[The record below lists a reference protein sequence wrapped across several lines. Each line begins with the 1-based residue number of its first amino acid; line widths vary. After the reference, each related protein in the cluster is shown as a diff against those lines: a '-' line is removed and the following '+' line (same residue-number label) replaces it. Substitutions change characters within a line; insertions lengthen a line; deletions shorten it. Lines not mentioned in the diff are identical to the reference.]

1 MHSTAVESYLVD
13 KIRYL
18 HDYERND
25 DSLIKAYGAW
35 DYDSEHLRPLKLVMH
50 EKKKN
55 ESAIGSD
62 VPLHLQDD
70 PEGDS

>member
-1 MHSTAVESYLVD
+1 M
-13 KIRYL
+13 IRYL

-25 DSLIKAYGAW
+25 DALTKEYGAW
-35 DYDSEHLRPLKLVMH
+35 DYDSEHLRPLNKVRH

-62 VPLHLQDD
+62 VLLHLQDD
-70 PEGDS
+70 PEGDNECVSSSV